1 MLTTVLQNLIP
12 LLALTQE
19 NKDAFLIT
27 YSQADIR
34 KVLSCLRF
42 SEIILEA
49 FNSASSSRRIVQW
62 ACCMEEHAD
71 GSKHYHLAILFS
83 GSCCWLAIE
92 NAVQQAHGISL
103 HFSSQHIGYIAAYRY
118 ILNNEQLT
126 DVLHSMDHP
135 NLGSIS
141 QDKTK
146 TAMKS
151 NRSKSKSKKKVGI
164 NEGQGDEIRPN
175 KRLSNI
181 DLSNFLNEN
190 DIKEKKKLYCV
201 AKDRAAAS
209 EPDLYSFI
217 VSKNPKSVSDL
228 IMATW
233 EIKNAAAE
241 IEQQNRTR
249 IDIVIS
255 CAQQA
260 RVDGC
265 NGIWLQRALQVLHN
279 NNINVY
285 SFSSAVRNCLRYG
298 RKKSNVFFF
307 GPTNSAMSFPWNQW
321 RICSSVL

>member
-71 GSKHYHLAILFS
+71 GSKHYHPAILFS

-92 NAVQQAHGISL
+92 NGISL

-164 NEGQGDEIRPN
+164 NEGQGDEIGPN

-181 DLSNFLNEN
+181 DISNFLNEN

-209 EPDLYSFI
+209 EPDLCSFI